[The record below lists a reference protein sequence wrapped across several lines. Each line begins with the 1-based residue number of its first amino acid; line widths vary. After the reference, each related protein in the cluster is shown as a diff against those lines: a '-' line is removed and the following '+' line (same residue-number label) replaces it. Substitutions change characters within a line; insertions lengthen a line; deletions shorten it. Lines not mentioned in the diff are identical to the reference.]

1 MGQTQR
7 SSRLLRIWLRV
18 CALFLRK
25 EKRGQ
30 WIEEWTG
37 EILAAR
43 LESGGRAAELSLLTG
58 ALSDAIASRRLLS
71 GPETVVANDARGIG
85 PRSFGGLAELRAD
98 MRYAVRS
105 LVARPGLTMVAI
117 ATLGLGV
124 GSTTGMFSVVN
135 TVLLRPLPYAGAEDI
150 IVLKQTDARD
160 GSIRDGASAA
170 NIRDLAGMAETVT
183 HVAGASVYGFTLLDD
198 GRAQSVRGWTVSEGY
213 FEAMGARVL
222 LGRTFLPGE
231 FVAGND
237 KVVLLSHRTWQSRFN
252 GDPDILGRHL
262 ILDGTAHVVVGVL
275 PPEFK
280 HPSSAELWAPRPP
293 QAWDEDVR
301 AGVQMEGVA
310 RLADGAS
317 MAQAQEELDRIAAR
331 LSEVHPVSNAN
342 VGFHVVPLREEL
354 IGSIRFPLLFLLGSV
369 GLVLLIAAANVAGL
383 QLARGAVRSKEY
395 ALRRALGASSS
406 SIVRLVSVESLVLAG
421 GGGLAGVALA
431 YIGLHAVR
439 ILAPEGV
446 PRIDEIRIDGTVLGF
461 ALLIS
466 LGSAIGSGIAPALRA
481 SRGGLHGA
489 LADSSRGATTGK
501 RASRLRNRLVVIEI
515 AAALVLAIG
524 AGLLVRSFDRLM
536 DTELGFEPA
545 NRLAVQVFAYD
556 QDDQPDLA
564 SIRHAIAEIDAVPGV
579 ESVGLTT
586 ALPLADNA
594 SIWSLHGLV
603 AVATDGAARSIP
615 GSQPIAR
622 IIAVDTGYIA
632 SMGLMLREGRNF
644 TMQDNAT
651 SPRVALVNEAFARQH
666 FADGNATGQRVTL
679 LGGSSVTRD
688 IVGVLSDV
696 RTEGLESEPVAE
708 IYIPYF
714 QSPGTGGVT
723 FVVKTVTDPAPLITA
738 IEGAVWRT
746 DPGQAI
752 WAVHPMTEL
761 VEDWTRQRRFNTA
774 LLTSFASLALILA
787 CIGVYGLLS
796 FSVARRINELGVR
809 RALGADAPA
818 VLAVVMKQGLVLAVL
833 GTGIGLVAAALLT
846 RMLQGLLFGVPPLDP
861 LTFGVVT
868 AIVMCVALLS
878 AFHPAWRA
886 TRIDPATALRGQ

>member
-1 MGQTQR
+1 
-7 SSRLLRIWLRV
+7 
-18 CALFLRK
+18 
-25 EKRGQ
+25 
-30 WIEEWTG
+30 
-37 EILAAR
+37 
-43 LESGGRAAELSLLTG
+43 
-58 ALSDAIASRRLLS
+58 
-71 GPETVVANDARGIG
+71 
-85 PRSFGGLAELRAD
+85 
-98 MRYAVRS
+98 
-105 LVARPGLTMVAI
+105 
-117 ATLGLGV
+117 
-124 GSTTGMFSVVN
+124 
-135 TVLLRPLPYAGAEDI
+135 
-150 IVLKQTDARD
+150 
-160 GSIRDGASAA
+160 
-170 NIRDLAGMAETVT
+170 
-183 HVAGASVYGFTLLDD
+183 VYGFTFLDD

-237 KVVLLSHRTWQSRFN
+237 KVVLLSHRTWQARFDR
-252 GDPDILGRHL
+252 DPGILGRQL
-262 ILDGTAHVVVGVL
+262 ILDGIAHVVVGVL
-275 PPEFK
+275 PREFK
-280 HPSSAELWAPRPP
+280 YPSSAELWAPRPP
-293 QAWDEDVR
+293 QAWDEEVR
-301 AGVQMEGVA
+301 AGAQMEGVA
-310 RLADGAS
+310 RLADGVTLV
-317 MAQAQEELDRIAAR
+317 QVQEELDRIAAR

-342 VGFHVVPLREEL
+342 VGFHVVPFRQEL
-354 IGSIRFPLLFLLGSV
+354 FGSIRFPLLFLLGSV

-406 SIVRLVSVESLVLAG
+406 SIVRLVSVESLLLAV

-431 YIGLHAVR
+431 YLGLHAVR

-446 PRIDEIRIDGTVLGF
+446 PRIDELRIDGTVLGF

-489 LADSSRGATTGK
+489 LADNSRGTTTG
-501 RASRLRNRLVVIEI
+501 RTSSRLRNRLVVIEI
-515 AAALVLAIG
+515 AMALALTIG

-536 DTELGFEPA
+536 DTELGFDAA

-556 QDDQPDLA
+556 QEDQPDLA
-564 SIRHAIAEIDAVPGV
+564 FIRRAIDEIHAVPGV

-586 ALPLADNA
+586 ALPLADNE

-603 AVATDGAARSIP
+603 AVATDDGARSLP
-615 GSQPIAR
+615 GSGPIAH
-622 IIAVDTGYIA
+622 IVAVDTGYIE
-632 SMGLMLREGRNF
+632 SMGLMLRDGRNF

-666 FADGNATGQRVTL
+666 FADGSAVGQHVTL
-679 LGGSSVTRD
+679 LGRSTVTRD

-696 RTEGLESEPVAE
+696 RTRGLESEPVAE
-708 IYIPYF
+708 VYIPYF

-723 FVVKTVTDPAPLITA
+723 FVVRTVTDPVPLIA
-738 IEGAVWRT
+738 AVEGAVWRT

-761 VEDWTRQRRFNTA
+761 FEDWTRQRRFNTA
-774 LLTSFASLALILA
+774 LLTTFAGLALILA

-796 FSVARRINELGVR
+796 FSVAQRINELGVR

-818 VLAVVMKQGLVLAVL
+818 VLAVVMKQGLMLAVV

-878 AFHPAWRA
+878 AFQPAWRA